1 MLTLRVDQQRA
12 CSVVLIPT
20 SLYTG
25 FPLGTEALS
34 GMPEAFTRVS
44 PGRCERHQC
53 QHVAVCNDDAPTWHP
68 PVLLCASSSC
78 SELDSWLRRGAFSFS
93 VNKDEYGERLSGSSL
108 TSSSSERSS
117 EVSEVYRSL
126 VSGGVT
132 ILRFPTVSRRSSA
145 TQYGSSS
152 SESAPSGL

>member
-1 MLTLRVDQQRA
+1 MLTLRVNQQWVY
-12 CSVVLIPT
+12 SVVLIPT

-34 GMPEAFTRVS
+34 SMPEVFTRVS
-44 PGRCERHQC
+44 PGRCKRHQR

-68 PVLLCASSSC
+68 PVLLYTLSSC
-78 SELDSWLRRGAFSFS
+78 LELDSWLCRGTFLFS
-93 VNKDEYGERLSGSSL
+93 VNKDEYGEWLSGSSL

-117 EVSEVYRSL
+117 EVSEVYRLL

-132 ILRFPTVSRRSSA
+132 MLRFPTVSHRSSA
-145 TQYGSSS
+145 TQYGSLS